1 MFVSILKHTG
11 LIVFCLVLFSL
22 YVIYDYLYP
31 RIEMFD
37 GTLADYI
44 KGRPQVEMEEAPF
57 AYYNFAQALKSNK
70 FEDLTRDDGSND
82 LLTLIYNTLPPG
94 ASDEQKDEAVFE
106 VTRKLNYEP
115 TKKFYTM
122 ESIEKDIKYFNRAS
136 NLEHFMWM
144 NNNPNMETEKYQ
156 NL

>member
-1 MFVSILKHTG
+1 MLLSILKHTG
-11 LIVFCLVLFSL
+11 LIVICLVLFSL
-22 YVIYDYLYP
+22 YVIYDYFYP
-31 RIEMFD
+31 RMESFD

-57 AYYNFAQALKSNK
+57 AYHKFAQALKSNK
-70 FEDLTRDDGSND
+70 FEDLAKEDGSND
-82 LLTLIYNTLPPG
+82 LLSQIYEDNGL
-94 ASDEQKDEAVFE
+94 SEVNSSQEEKDEAIFE
-106 VTRKLNYEP
+106 ITRRLNYEP

-144 NNNPNMETEKYQ
+144 NNNPNMETEKY
-156 NL
+156 